1 MIQIRQ
7 GCFETNSSSA
17 HCLVISEKDEKYT
30 AEDFDWIFYW
40 DKSKKGFAIPERAF
54 GRHPFEILSD
64 FTDKFVYAL
73 GALSKEYGD
82 EYWDQFEDFL
92 KKYVDPDMYLVP
104 KDNEYQ
110 CHYFKDKLEAE
121 DYCKLINSRLARR
134 GLEGE
139 YGVSVTEAYKG
150 SFRVQDYHSIY
161 VEDYGGLKRYFEE
174 NNLTVEEFLLSK
186 KYVIIVDGDEYYIW
200 KDLKE
205 LGLINKNIKEVQF

>member
-30 AEDFDWIFYW
+30 KEDFEWIFYGA
-40 DKSKKGFAIPERAF
+40 KHNKCLNVPERYF
-54 GRHPFEILSD
+54 GRYPFGILSD
-64 FTDKFVYAL
+64 FTDKFMYAL
-73 GALSKEYGD
+73 GALSEEYGD
-82 EYWDQFEDFL
+82 EYWNQFEDFL

-104 KDNEYQ
+104 KDNEHQY
-110 CHYFKDKLEAE
+110 HYFNDKLEAE

-134 GLEGE
+134 GLEDE
-139 YGVSVTEAYKG
+139 YGVSVKEAYAG
-150 SFRVQDYHSIY
+150 SFGVQDYHSIY
-161 VEDYGGLKRYFEE
+161 VEDYGGLKKYFEE

-186 KYVIIVDGDEYYIW
+186 KYVIIIDGDEYYIW

-205 LGLINKNIKEVQF
+205 LGLINKNVKEVQF